1 MYDGLHL
8 LNLKSNMGCIYATFP
23 RLTRD
28 VMVFLVRIGRIEIIP
43 VLVLFT
49 KALWVS

>member
-1 MYDGLHL
+1 
-8 LNLKSNMGCIYATFP
+8 MGCIYATFP

-49 KALWVS
+49 KAVWVS